1 MTMRCTSRWAA
12 AGLLVAGL
20 ILSGCS
26 NAAEAESEL
35 PPPAKVEAIPGSALS
50 RLTLEARA
58 VERVGIKT
66 APAKDLGAPGRRAVP
81 YSAVIYDATG
91 ATWVYTNPEPR
102 VYIRQSIK
110 VESIGAE
117 QAILSAGPTAGTAV
131 VTVGAAELYG
141 TELGVDH

>member
-1 MTMRCTSRWAA
+1 MRSTSRWAA

-20 ILSGCS
+20 VLSGCS
-26 NAAEAESEL
+26 DIAEAETEL
-35 PPPAKVEAIPGSALS
+35 PQPAKVEAIPGSKLS
-50 RLTLEARA
+50 RLTLEERA
-58 VERVGIKT
+58 IERLGIKT
-66 APAKDLGAPGRRAVP
+66 APARNLGAAGRKVVP
-81 YSAVIYDATG
+81 YSTVIYDAAG

-102 VYIRQSIK
+102 VYIRQSIT

>member
-1 MTMRCTSRWAA
+1 MRSTSGWAA
-12 AGLLVAGL
+12 AGLLVTGL
-20 ILSGCS
+20 VLSGCS
-26 NAAEAESEL
+26 DTADAEQEL
-35 PPPAKVEAIPGSALS
+35 PQPAKVEAIPGSKLS
-50 RLTLEARA
+50 RLTLEERA

-66 APAKDLGAPGRRAVP
+66 APAKDLGVAGRKVVP
-81 YSAVIYDATG
+81 YSAVIYDAAG

-102 VYIRQSIK
+102 VYVRQSIK

-117 QAILSAGPTAGTAV
+117 QAILSAGPTAGTVV